1 MLCVVLARETTD
13 FPTRG
18 KINLTNPGKKENEN
32 MFQASDFKF
41 TQVRP
46 SLVPQLTGS
55 AAYQFLAVIVGITLL
70 TASAHIKIP
79 FYPVPLTMQTLVV
92 LGIGMIYGAGLGG
105 ATLLGYLVAGFIG
118 LPVFAGGAGMAYM
131 MGPTGGYLAGF
142 FAAAVVLGSLAE
154 RGWTRN
160 WATAAAAMLVG
171 NAIIYLLG
179 VGWLT
184 SIIGWD
190 KAVQF
195 GLLPFLFGDALKLI
209 IAALGVPYLWSKL
222 HQK

>member
-1 MLCVVLARETTD
+1 
-13 FPTRG
+13 
-18 KINLTNPGKKENEN
+18 
-32 MFQASDFKF
+32 MFQASDFKL

-55 AAYQFLAVIVGITLL
+55 AANQLMAVLAGIALL

-79 FYPVPLTMQTLVV
+79 FYPVPLTMQTLIV
-92 LGIGMIYGAGLGG
+92 LGIGMTYGVRLGG
-105 ATLLGYLVAGFIG
+105 ATLLGYLAAGFIG

-142 FAAAVVLGSLAE
+142 FAAAVVLGALAE
-154 RGWTRN
+154 RGWTRS
-160 WATAAAAMLVG
+160 WATAAAAMLMG
-171 NAIIYLLG
+171 NVIIYLIG
-179 VGWLT
+179 VGWLA
-184 SIIGWD
+184 SLIGWD

-195 GLLPFLFGDALKLI
+195 GLLPFLYGDALKLI

-222 HQK
+222 KQK

>member
-1 MLCVVLARETTD
+1 
-13 FPTRG
+13 
-18 KINLTNPGKKENEN
+18 
-32 MFQASDFKF
+32 MFQASDFKL

-55 AAYQFLAVIVGITLL
+55 AANQLLAVLVGIALL

-79 FYPVPLTMQTLVV
+79 FYPVPLTMQTLIV
-92 LGIGMIYGAGLGG
+92 LGIGMTYGARLGG
-105 ATLLGYLVAGFIG
+105 ATLLGYLAVGFVG
-118 LPVFAGGAGMAYM
+118 LPVFAGGAGIAYM
-131 MGPTGGYLAGF
+131 MGTTGGYLAGF
-142 FAAAVVLGSLAE
+142 FVAAVVLGVLAE

-160 WATAAAAMLVG
+160 WATSAAAMLVG

-184 SIIGWD
+184 SLIGWD

-195 GLLPFLFGDALKLI
+195 GLLPFLYGDALKLI

-222 HQK
+222 KQK

>member
-1 MLCVVLARETTD
+1 
-13 FPTRG
+13 
-18 KINLTNPGKKENEN
+18 
-32 MFQASDFKF
+32 MFQASDFKL

-55 AAYQFLAVIVGITLL
+55 AANQLLAVLVGIALL

-79 FYPVPLTMQTLVV
+79 FYPVPLTMQTLIV
-92 LGIGMIYGAGLGG
+92 LGIGMTYGARLGG
-105 ATLLGYLVAGFIG
+105 ATLLGYLAAGFVG
-118 LPVFAGGAGMAYM
+118 LPVFAGGAGIAYM
-131 MGPTGGYLAGF
+131 MGTTGGYLAGF
-142 FAAAVVLGSLAE
+142 FVAAVVLGVLAE

-160 WATAAAAMLVG
+160 WATSAAAMLVG

-184 SIIGWD
+184 SLIGWD

-195 GLLPFLFGDALKLI
+195 GLLPFLYGDVLKLI
-209 IAALGVPYLWSKL
+209 IAAVGVPYLWSKL
-222 HQK
+222 H

>member
-1 MLCVVLARETTD
+1 
-13 FPTRG
+13 
-18 KINLTNPGKKENEN
+18 
-32 MFQASDFKF
+32 MFQASDFKL

-55 AAYQFLAVIVGITLL
+55 AANQLMAVLAGIALL

-92 LGIGMIYGAGLGG
+92 LCIGMTYGARLGG
-105 ATLLGYLVAGFIG
+105 ATLLGYLAAGFIG

-142 FAAAVVLGSLAE
+142 FAAAVVLGALAE
-154 RGWTRN
+154 RGWTRS
-160 WATAAAAMLVG
+160 WATAAAAMLMG
-171 NAIIYLLG
+171 NVIIYLLG

-184 SIIGWD
+184 SLIGWD

-195 GLLPFLFGDALKLI
+195 GLLPFLYGDALKLI

-222 HQK
+222 KQK

>member
-1 MLCVVLARETTD
+1 
-13 FPTRG
+13 
-18 KINLTNPGKKENEN
+18 
-32 MFQASDFKF
+32 MFQASDFKL

-55 AAYQFLAVIVGITLL
+55 AANQLMAVLAGIALL

-79 FYPVPLTMQTLVV
+79 FYPVPLTMQTLIV
-92 LGIGMIYGAGLGG
+92 LGIGMTYGVRLGG
-105 ATLLGYLVAGFIG
+105 ATLLGYLAGGFIG
-118 LPVFAGGAGMAYM
+118 LPVFAGGAGMAYI

-142 FAAAVVLGSLAE
+142 FVAAVVLGALAE
-154 RGWTRN
+154 RGWTRS
-160 WATAAAAMLVG
+160 WATAAVAMLTG
-171 NAIIYLLG
+171 NVIIYLLG

-184 SIIGWD
+184 SLIGWD

-195 GLLPFLFGDALKLI
+195 GLLPFLYGDALKLI

-222 HQK
+222 QQK

>member
-1 MLCVVLARETTD
+1 M
-13 FPTRG
+13 
-18 KINLTNPGKKENEN
+18 I
-32 MFQASDFKF
+32 QASDFKF

-46 SLVPQLTGS
+46 SLVPQLTSS
-55 AAYQFLAVIVGITLL
+55 AAYQFLAVIVGIALL

-142 FAAAVVLGSLAE
+142 FAAAVVLGALAE

-160 WATAAAAMLVG
+160 WATAAAAMLMG
-171 NAIIYLLG
+171 NVIIYLLG

-184 SIIGWD
+184 SLIGWD

-195 GLLPFLFGDALKLI
+195 GLLPFLYGDALKLI

-222 HQK
+222 KQK

>member
-1 MLCVVLARETTD
+1 MVQT
-13 FPTRG
+13 
-18 KINLTNPGKKENEN
+18 
-32 MFQASDFKF
+32 SDFKL

-55 AAYQFLAVIVGITLL
+55 TAKQLLAVLAGIALL

-79 FYPVPLTMQTLVV
+79 FYPVPLAMQTLIV
-92 LGIGMIYGAGLGG
+92 LGIGMTYGARLGG

-142 FAAAVVLGSLAE
+142 FAAAVVLGALAE

-184 SIIGWD
+184 SLIGWD

-209 IAALGVPYLWSKL
+209 IAALGVPYFWSKL

>member
-1 MLCVVLARETTD
+1 
-13 FPTRG
+13 
-18 KINLTNPGKKENEN
+18 
-32 MFQASDFKF
+32 MFQASDFKL

-55 AAYQFLAVIVGITLL
+55 AANQLMAVLAGIALL

-79 FYPVPLTMQTLVV
+79 FYPVPLTMQTLIV
-92 LGIGMIYGAGLGG
+92 LGIGMTYGTRLGG
-105 ATLLGYLVAGFIG
+105 ATLLGYLSAGFIG

-142 FAAAVVLGSLAE
+142 FAAAVVLGALAE
-154 RGWTRN
+154 RGWTRS
-160 WATAAAAMLVG
+160 WATAAAAMLMG
-171 NAIIYLLG
+171 NVIIYLLG

-184 SIIGWD
+184 SLIGWD

-195 GLLPFLFGDALKLI
+195 GLLPFLYGDALKLI

-222 HQK
+222 KQK

>member
-1 MLCVVLARETTD
+1 
-13 FPTRG
+13 
-18 KINLTNPGKKENEN
+18 
-32 MFQASDFKF
+32 MFQASDFKL
-41 TQVRP
+41 TQVGP

-55 AAYQFLAVIVGITLL
+55 AANQLMAVLAGIALL

-79 FYPVPLTMQTLVV
+79 FYPVPLTMQTLIV
-92 LGIGMIYGAGLGG
+92 LGIGMTYGARLSG
-105 ATLLGYLVAGFIG
+105 ATLLGYLSAGFVG

-142 FAAAVVLGSLAE
+142 FAAAVVLGALAE
-154 RGWTRN
+154 RGWTRS
-160 WATAAAAMLVG
+160 WATAAAAMLIG
-171 NAIIYLLG
+171 NVIIYLLG

-184 SIIGWD
+184 SLIGWD

-195 GLLPFLFGDALKLI
+195 GLLPFLYGDALKLI

-222 HQK
+222 RQK

>member
-1 MLCVVLARETTD
+1 
-13 FPTRG
+13 
-18 KINLTNPGKKENEN
+18 
-32 MFQASDFKF
+32 MFQASDFKL

-46 SLVPQLTGS
+46 SLVPQLIGS
-55 AAYQFLAVIVGITLL
+55 AANQLMAVLAGIALL

-79 FYPVPLTMQTLVV
+79 FYPVPLTMQTLIV
-92 LGIGMIYGAGLGG
+92 LGIGMTYGVRLGG
-105 ATLLGYLVAGFIG
+105 ATLLGYLSAGLIG

-142 FAAAVVLGSLAE
+142 FAAAVVLGALAE
-154 RGWTRN
+154 RGWTRS
-160 WATAAAAMLVG
+160 WATAAAAMLMG
-171 NAIIYLLG
+171 NVIIYLLG

-184 SIIGWD
+184 SLIGWD

-195 GLLPFLFGDALKLI
+195 GLLPFLYGDALKLI

-222 HQK
+222 KQK

>member
-1 MLCVVLARETTD
+1 
-13 FPTRG
+13 
-18 KINLTNPGKKENEN
+18 
-32 MFQASDFKF
+32 MFQASDFKL

-46 SLVPQLTGS
+46 SLVPQLTVS
-55 AAYQFLAVIVGITLL
+55 AANQLLAVIAGIALL

-79 FYPVPLTMQTLVV
+79 FYPVPLTMQTLIV
-92 LGIGMIYGAGLGG
+92 LSIGMTYGVRLGG
-105 ATLLGYLVAGFIG
+105 ATLLGYLAAGFIG
-118 LPVFAGGAGMAYM
+118 LPVFAGGAGIAYM

-142 FAAAVVLGSLAE
+142 FAAAVVLGVLAE

-160 WATAAAAMLVG
+160 WVTAAAAMLIG

-184 SIIGWD
+184 LLIGWD

-195 GLLPFLFGDALKLI
+195 GLLPFLYGDVLKLI
-209 IAALGVPYLWSKL
+209 IAAVGVPYLWSKL
-222 HQK
+222 H

>member
-1 MLCVVLARETTD
+1 
-13 FPTRG
+13 
-18 KINLTNPGKKENEN
+18 
-32 MFQASDFKF
+32 MFQASDFKL

-55 AAYQFLAVIVGITLL
+55 AANQLMAVLAGIALL

-79 FYPVPLTMQTLVV
+79 FYPVPLTMQTLIV
-92 LGIGMIYGAGLGG
+92 LGIGMTYGVRLGG
-105 ATLLGYLVAGFIG
+105 ATLLGYLAAGFIG
-118 LPVFAGGAGMAYM
+118 LPVFAGGAGLAYM

-142 FAAAVVLGSLAE
+142 FAAAVVLGALAE
-154 RGWTRN
+154 RGWTRS
-160 WATAAAAMLVG
+160 WVTAAAAMLMG
-171 NAIIYLLG
+171 NVIIYLLG

-184 SIIGWD
+184 SLIGWD

-195 GLLPFLFGDALKLI
+195 GLLPFLYGDALKLI

-222 HQK
+222 KQK

>member
-1 MLCVVLARETTD
+1 
-13 FPTRG
+13 
-18 KINLTNPGKKENEN
+18 
-32 MFQASDFKF
+32 MFQASDFKL

-55 AAYQFLAVIVGITLL
+55 AANQLLPLLVGIALL

-92 LGIGMIYGAGLGG
+92 LGIGMTYGVRLGG
-105 ATLLGYLVAGFIG
+105 VTLLGYLAAGVIG
-118 LPVFAGGAGMAYM
+118 LPVFAGGAGIAYM

-142 FAAAVVLGSLAE
+142 FVAAVVLGVLAE

-160 WATAAAAMLVG
+160 WATSAAAMLIG

-184 SIIGWD
+184 SLIGWD

-195 GLLPFLFGDALKLI
+195 GLLPFLYGDVLKLI
-209 IAALGVPYLWSKL
+209 IAAVGVPYLWSKL
-222 HQK
+222 H

>member
-1 MLCVVLARETTD
+1 M
-13 FPTRG
+13 
-18 KINLTNPGKKENEN
+18 I
-32 MFQASDFKF
+32 QASDFKL

-46 SLVPQLTGS
+46 SLVPQLTDS
-55 AAYQFLAVIVGITLL
+55 AAYQLLAALAGIALL

-79 FYPVPLTMQTLVV
+79 FYPVPLTMQTLIV
-92 LGIGMIYGAGLGG
+92 LGIGMTYGARLGG
-105 ATLLGYLVAGFIG
+105 ATLLGYLSAGFIG

-142 FAAAVVLGSLAE
+142 FAAAVVLGALAE
-154 RGWTRN
+154 RGWTRS
-160 WATAAAAMLVG
+160 WATAAAAMLMG
-171 NAIIYLLG
+171 NVIIYLLG

-184 SIIGWD
+184 SLIGWD

-195 GLLPFLFGDALKLI
+195 GLLPFLYGDALKLI

-222 HQK
+222 KQN

>member
-1 MLCVVLARETTD
+1 
-13 FPTRG
+13 
-18 KINLTNPGKKENEN
+18 
-32 MFQASDFKF
+32 MFQASDFKL

-55 AAYQFLAVIVGITLL
+55 AANQLMAVLAGIALL

-79 FYPVPLTMQTLVV
+79 FYPVPLTMQTLIV
-92 LGIGMIYGAGLGG
+92 LGIGMTYGVRLGG
-105 ATLLGYLVAGFIG
+105 VTLLGYLSAGFIG

-142 FAAAVVLGSLAE
+142 FAAAVVLGALAE
-154 RGWTRN
+154 RGWTRS
-160 WATAAAAMLVG
+160 WATAAAAMLMG
-171 NAIIYLLG
+171 NVIIYLLG
-179 VGWLT
+179 LGWLT
-184 SIIGWD
+184 SLIGWD

-195 GLLPFLFGDALKLI
+195 GLLPFLYGDALKLI

-222 HQK
+222 KQK